1 MSFETLETST
11 DDSEPVEVY
20 EIRAGSQFFR
30 LAVSQQDET
39 LGALTYTAT
48 PGLQREKNQK
58 GSDKRD
64 TDFRIR
70 IPTAHPVAQLFT
82 GQLPGFR
89 VSLRVL
95 RFQRADATQET
106 LEVFFGYIQ
115 SAVFEKQGFECVLSA
130 RNEIAANR
138 GLVPRRTFAS
148 LCSYVLFDQDTCRV
162 DDTNPSFRATG
173 LSILTVVGNVLT
185 VQAGLQ
191 GTYPDG
197 WMQGGYVEVAGGS
210 DFRSIVSHVGN
221 VLTLTTPLSVPPT
234 QITVFAGC
242 AHDLVTCGTKF
253 ANAINFGG
261 WPFVP
266 TRNIFESGLI

>member
-1 MSFETLETST
+1 MTLDTLETSIE
-11 DDSEPVEVY
+11 DSQPVEVY
-20 EIRAGSQFFR
+20 EVRAGSQLFR
-30 LAVSQQDET
+30 LAVSQQDEFI
-39 LGALTYTAT
+39 GAIQYDAT
-48 PGLQREKNQK
+48 PGLQREKKQE

-70 IPTAHPVAQLFT
+70 IPTDHPLAQLFT

-89 VSLRVL
+89 VTLRVL
-95 RFQRADATQET
+95 RFQRADATRET

-115 SAVFEKQGFECVLSA
+115 SAVFEKDGFECVLSA

-148 LCSYVLFDQDTCRV
+148 LCSYVLFDPDTCRV
-162 DDTNPSFRATG
+162 DDTNPSFRATN
-173 LSILTVVGNVLT
+173 LSVLTTVGNVLT
-185 VQAGLQ
+185 VAAGLS

-197 WMQGGYVEVAGGS
+197 WMQGGYVEVAGGT
-210 DFRSIVSHVGN
+210 DFRSITSHVGN
-221 VLTLTTPLSVPPT
+221 VLTLTTPLSTPPT
-234 QITVFAGC
+234 TITVFAGC
-242 AHDLVTCGTKF
+242 AHDLTTCGTKF